1 MLNIKGQVVD
11 IMSYPRRGTHFLIDV
26 LRRNFAEFAYNPPIW
41 ASAEQLYYN
50 LDREV
55 LDGPAWSTASIS
67 RPNLLVKTHR
77 LPFSSQLED
86 RLVEICAGRPMKV
99 LTPYRPISDI
109 AKSYHR
115 YVVPETEI
123 SEFLHTSDPFFRNG
137 MTVHESMKSLF
148 NFALDRSILVDVRAG
163 QREPDKLVDYLQ
175 VDYLQDALSLTPRNL
190 SQRLPTKRMSHGP
203 LGEIVARLTGRSSSE
218 VIVPKVKGVPTD
230 SIPRPEVALLENL
243 EAELKRRSAIYG
255 ASDELGDAR

>member
-1 MLNIKGQVVD
+1 MLNIKGQVVV
-11 IMSYPRRGTHFLIDV
+11 IMSYPRSGTHFLIDV

-77 LPFSSQLED
+77 LPFSPQLED

-115 YVVPETEI
+115 YVAPETEI
-123 SEFLHTSDPFFRNG
+123 LEFLHTSDPFFRNG

-163 QREPDKLVDYLQ
+163 QREPDKLVDYLK
-175 VDYLQDALSLTPRNL
+175 DALSLTPRNL
-190 SQRLPTKRMSHGP
+190 SQRLPTKRMSHGR

-218 VIVPKVKGVPTD
+218 VIVPKVKGVSTV